1 MIKSN
6 FKDEPVDILEIV
18 ENERY
23 LYTEI
28 CELKTNIKK
37 DRKEFEKAK
46 RKFNQIY
53 GMTFKKQQD
62 FIPISRLDLMIKKLK
77 EKGITSIDIEEKK
90 KIQYAVGILYQL
102 YFYMKGE

>member
-6 FKDEPVDILEIV
+6 FNDEPIDILEIV

-28 CELKTNIKK
+28 CELKENFKK
-37 DRKEFEKAK
+37 GK

-53 GMTFKKQQD
+53 GKIVKKQND
-62 FIPISRLDLMIKKLK
+62 YIPISRLDLMIKQLR
-77 EKGITSIDIEEKK
+77 EKGYTSPDIIEREKIK
-90 KIQYAVGILYQL
+90 YTLDILYQL
-102 YFYMKGE
+102 RFKISGE

>member
-6 FKDEPVDILEIV
+6 FNDEPIDILEIV

-28 CELKTNIKK
+28 CELKENLKK
-37 DRKEFEKAK
+37 GK

-53 GMTFKKQQD
+53 GKIVKRQND
-62 FIPISRLDLMIKKLK
+62 YIPTSRLDLMVKQLR
-77 EKGITSIDIEEKK
+77 EKGYISPDIIEREKIK
-90 KIQYAVGILYQL
+90 YALDILYQL
-102 YFYMKGE
+102 RFKLEGE